1 MIEIEKDSL
10 TSDDKTIDGKLINIR
25 RATIED
31 LDSII
36 AVEAESFPVPWPRQ
50 AFVDE
55 LTRNIV
61 SYYVVIE
68 QDRDVADDAA
78 SVEAT
83 PGQADRHK
91 REVVGYMGMW
101 IIVDEAHITNIAVHP
116 KARRQ
121 QLAELAVRQMMLVA
135 RERGAERMTLEVRES
150 NEPAI
155 ALYEKLGFKNYGIRK
170 DYYIEPR
177 EDAIIMWVNL

>member
-1 MIEIEKDSL
+1 MIEMERSPL
-10 TSDDKTIDGKLINIR
+10 AGDDKLINIR
-25 RATIED
+25 RATIVD

-36 AVEAESFPVPWPRQ
+36 AVEAESFAVPWPRQ

-61 SYYVVIE
+61 SYYVVME
-68 QDRDVADDAA
+68 QGRELSDDATSGQT
-78 SVEAT
+78 SVH
-83 PGQADRHK
+83 Q

-121 QLAELAVRQMMLVA
+121 QIAELAVRQMMLVA
-135 RERGAERMTLEVRES
+135 KGRGAERMTLEVRKS

-155 ALYEKLGFKNYGIRK
+155 ALYEKLGFKSYGIRK

>member
-1 MIEIEKDSL
+1 MIEMDKSSKESDS
-10 TSDDKTIDGKLINIR
+10 KLINIR

-36 AVEAESFPVPWPRQ
+36 AVEAESFAMPWPRQ

-61 SYYVVIE
+61 SYYVVME
-68 QDRDVADDAA
+68 QA
-78 SVEAT
+78 SA
-83 PGQADRHK
+83 GNQQF

-116 KARRQ
+116 KARRRQ
-121 QLAELAVRQMMLVA
+121 IAELAVRQMMLVA
-135 RERGAERMTLEVRES
+135 KERGAERMTLEVRKS
-150 NEPAI
+150 NEAAI
-155 ALYEKLGFKNYGIRK
+155 ALYEKLGFVNYGTRK
-170 DYYIEPR
+170 DYYIDPR